1 MRCHYGGTFDP
12 IHNGHLAI
20 ARAARDQLR
29 ADVHLVPAADPPH
42 RAAPGADARQRAR
55 MLELAIAG
63 EPGLQLDLRELGR
76 EGPSYTVDTLQELR
90 TTLGPRQP
98 LALLLGADSLLSL
111 PQWHQWRRIRQLAHL
126 VVAQREGS
134 RLDQALPAELDEALH
149 DAWCQDLERL
159 RRQPAG
165 LVFRL
170 QQPLQ
175 PEAASAVR
183 ERIAAGRDWDHL
195 VPASVAAFIR
205 AQALYTER

>member
-1 MRCHYGGTFDP
+1 
-12 IHNGHLAI
+12 
-20 ARAARDQLR
+20 
-29 ADVHLVPAADPPH
+29 
-42 RAAPGADARQRAR
+42 

-63 EPGLQLDLRELGR
+63 EPGLQLDLRELRR

-90 TTLGPRQP
+90 TMLGPRQP

-111 PQWHQWRRIRQLAHL
+111 PQWHQWRRIPQLAHL

-134 RLDQALPAELDEALH
+134 RLDQALPAGLDEALH
-149 DAWCQDLERL
+149 GAWSQDLERL

-175 PEAASAVR
+175 PEAASAIR

-195 VPASVAAFIR
+195 VPAGVAAFIH
-205 AQALYTER
+205 AQSLYTER